1 MTAPRRVVIVRLSLS
16 LILTLLAVPRAA
28 EAQRPTGPA
37 HIGVLSASR
46 CPGPDSPFR
55 QGLRA
60 LGYVE
65 GQTILIEC
73 RAAEGRYERLPALA
87 AELVRL
93 EVDVLVA
100 GTHPDADAARA
111 ATRTIPIVMVVTGD
125 PVAHGL
131 VASLARPGGNITG
144 LHYYATELSAKRL
157 ELLKETVPGLAR
169 VAVLA
174 HPATVH
180 LTLPDTEAA
189 ARALGLQ
196 LQILQV
202 GAPDEF
208 ERAFSAMNKERAGAV
223 LVLPDVM
230 LSMQGRQ
237 LAELAARNR
246 LPSMYAFGSLARAGA
261 LMAYGADT
269 AVLARRA
276 AAYVDKILK
285 GAKPADLP
293 VEQPT
298 RFELVINLKTA
309 KALGLTIPPS
319 VLARA
324 DEIVE

>member
-1 MTAPRRVVIVRLSLS
+1 MTAALRVVVASLA
-16 LILTLLAVPRAA
+16 LAHLATPLAV
-28 EAQRPTGPA
+28 EGQRTAGLA
-37 HIGVLSASR
+37 HIGELSASR
-46 CPGPDSPFR
+46 CPGPDSPFL
-55 QGLRA
+55 QGLRG
-60 LGYVE
+60 LGYIE

-73 RAAEGRYERLPALA
+73 RAADGRYERLPALA
-87 AELVRL
+87 AELVLRK
-93 EVDVLVA
+93 VDMLFA
-100 GTHPDADAARA
+100 GTHPDADAAKA
-111 ATRTIPIVMVVTGD
+111 ATQTIPIVMVVTGD

-174 HPATVH
+174 HPATAH

-189 ARALGLQ
+189 ARTLGLQ

-202 GAPDEF
+202 DNPDGF
-208 ERAFSAMNKERAGAV
+208 EHAFSAMNKERAGAV

-230 LSMQGRQ
+230 FSMQGRQ
-237 LAELAARNR
+237 LAELATRNR
-246 LPSMYAFGSLARAGA
+246 LPSMYAFGSLARAGG

-269 AVLARRA
+269 SALARRA
-276 AAYVDKILK
+276 AAYVDRILK
-285 GAKPADLP
+285 GAKAADLP

-309 KALGLTIPPS
+309 KALGLTIPLS
-319 VLARA
+319 VLTRA
-324 DEIVE
+324 DEILE

>member
-1 MTAPRRVVIVRLSLS
+1 MTGPRRVVPVS
-16 LILTLLAVPRAA
+16 LAVALLVAPLAGV
-28 EAQRPTGPA
+28 AQRATGLPR
-37 HIGVLSASR
+37 IGVLSASR
-46 CPGPDSPFR
+46 CPGPDAPFI
-55 QGLRA
+55 QGLRG
-60 LGYVE
+60 LGHVE
-65 GQTILIEC
+65 GQTILVEC
-73 RAAEGRYERLPALA
+73 RAAGGRYEELPALA

-93 EVDVLVA
+93 KVDVLFA

-131 VASLARPGGNITG
+131 VGSLARPGGNITG

-157 ELLKETVPGLAR
+157 ELLKESVPGLAR

-174 HPATVH
+174 HPATAH
-180 LTLPDTEAA
+180 LTLPDTVAA
-189 ARALGLQ
+189 ARGLGLE
-196 LQILQV
+196 LQV
-202 GAPDEF
+202 LRVGHPDEF
-208 ERAFSAMNKERAGAV
+208 ERAFSAMSKERAEAL

-230 LSMQGRQ
+230 FAMQGRQ
-237 LAELAARNR
+237 LAELATRNQ
-246 LPSMYAFGSLARAGA
+246 LPSMYAFGALARAGG

-269 AVLARRA
+269 AALARRA
-276 AAYVDKILK
+276 ATYVDRILK
-285 GAKPADLP
+285 GARPADLP

-324 DEIVE
+324 DAVID